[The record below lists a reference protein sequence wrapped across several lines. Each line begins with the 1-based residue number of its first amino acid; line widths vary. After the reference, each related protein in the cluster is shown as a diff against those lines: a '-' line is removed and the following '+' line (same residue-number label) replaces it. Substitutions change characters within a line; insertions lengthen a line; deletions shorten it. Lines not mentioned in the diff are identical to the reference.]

1 MKFALITSM
10 NLPVPAFRGGAVE
23 NLVDMYLKYN
33 TENTHHEFTVY
44 TLQDKHHCDGTL
56 LADPYTRYVTINTN
70 SLWYRC
76 KNFIFRKTV
85 GQYYSN
91 GYWDFFLKE
100 CLDQIKKE
108 NYDLIIVENR
118 GEFAPR
124 IKEVLGDKIPILF
137 HMHNEFY
144 AALHRLPEAKT
155 IFSAC
160 DVSVCISDYIADVV
174 HDNLPS
180 AITKT
185 IFNGVDEKRFKNVI
199 PDYSSC
205 KFQKDDFIIAYSG
218 RIIQEK
224 GVKELM
230 QAIKLCLDIPRLKL
244 VIIGGSSYGLGNE
257 ESYMSEVRQLAQ
269 KLKDIVVVT
278 GFLPYE
284 SVPSILAV
292 ANVVIVP
299 SLWEEPAGLS
309 AIEPLHLGK
318 PVIATKSGGIPQMT
332 GDAAIIVDK
341 NIERLPQLLADKI
354 HFLYNSPEKREA
366 MRQAALARSIY
377 FTSEVYAKNMIS
389 VMEKYAKRNV

>member
-33 TENTHHEFTVY
+33 KENAHHEFTVY
-44 TLQDKHHCDGTL
+44 TLQDTHHYDGTL
-56 LADPYTRYVTINTN
+56 LPDPYTKYVTINTN

-76 KNFIFRKTV
+76 KNFIFRKTI

-100 CLDQIKKE
+100 CLDRIQQE
-108 NYDLIIVENR
+108 DYDLIIVENR

-124 IKEVLGDKIPILF
+124 IKEVLGDKMPILF

-144 AALHRLPEAKT
+144 AALHKLPEAKI

-174 HDNLPS
+174 HQNLPT
-180 AITKT
+180 AITET
-185 IFNGVDEKRFKNVI
+185 VFNGIDEQRFKNVV
-199 PDYSSC
+199 PDYETF
-205 KFQKDDFIIAYSG
+205 KVQKDDFIIAYSG

-224 GVKELM
+224 GVKELI
-230 QAIKLCLDIPRLKL
+230 QAIKLCQDIPRLKL
-244 VIIGGSSYGLGNE
+244 LIIGGSSYGLGNE
-257 ESYMSEVRQLAQ
+257 QLYMSEVRELAEE
-269 KLKDIVVVT
+269 LRDIVIVT
-278 GFLPYE
+278 GFVSYE
-284 SVPSILAV
+284 NVPSILAT
-292 ANVVIVP
+292 ANIVVVP

-318 PVIATKSGGIPQMT
+318 PMIVTKSGGIPQMT
-332 GDAAIIVDK
+332 GDAAIIVEK
-341 NIERLPQLLADKI
+341 NIDRLPQLLADNI
-354 HFLYNSPEKREA
+354 HLLYNNPEKREGLK
-366 MRQAALARSIY
+366 QAALIRSLR
-377 FTSEVYAKNMIS
+377 FTSEVYAKNMIAI
-389 VMEKYAKRNV
+389 MEKYAKRKV

>member
-244 VIIGGSSYGLGNE
+244 VIIGGSSYGWGMRSLIC
-257 ESYMSEVRQLAQ
+257 
-269 KLKDIVVVT
+269 LKCVNLLKNLRILLLLQ
-278 GFLPYE
+278 GFFLTK
-284 SVPSILAV
+284 VC
-292 ANVVIVP
+292 
-299 SLWEEPAGLS
+299 
-309 AIEPLHLGK
+309 PL
-318 PVIATKSGGIPQMT
+318 
-332 GDAAIIVDK
+332 
-341 NIERLPQLLADKI
+341 
-354 HFLYNSPEKREA
+354 F
-366 MRQAALARSIY
+366 
-377 FTSEVYAKNMIS
+377 
-389 VMEKYAKRNV
+389 